1 MDIILV
7 PFERVIEVNTYILHT
22 EPGHK
27 GPVDI
32 GKLQGALGRI
42 ETAIYYKGLDDVFE
56 IAGMYAEVIASSHAL
71 PDANKRTSLAIAL
84 EYLSLHDF
92 EINRDNDLLADAIRD
107 LVLGKLSSEDIA
119 DILYSQYVSEQ
130 VCN

>member
-1 MDIILV
+1 MEIILI
-7 PFERVIEVNTYILHT
+7 PFERVIEVNTCILQT

-27 GPVDI
+27 GPVDT

-42 ETAIYYKGLDDVFE
+42 ETAIHYNGLDDVFE
-56 IAGMYAEVIASSHAL
+56 IAGLYAEVIANSHAL

-92 EINRDNDLLADAIRD
+92 EINQDNDLLADAIRD
-107 LVLGKLSSEDIA
+107 LVLGELSAKDIA
-119 DILYSQYVSEQ
+119 DLLYSQYDSEQ
-130 VCN
+130 ERH